1 MDRSDSILIEF
12 AHDFLGICASYRHI
26 RQHIEQTAVFQH
38 GNAECVCPILR
49 HGDRLNHSEAGI
61 HKRSIGNDC
70 FLGSNSILQ
79 CFDRYRNT
87 KYIPCLSI
95 GNNVSVTRRITVYCA
110 ASITIGNDVLI
121 GSDVLITDENH
132 GMDPRNHYSDNALL
146 TKSVVIGNNVWIG
159 DKAVILPGV
168 TIGDGV
174 IIGAGSVVTK
184 PIPPFCICA
193 GNPAKVL
200 KIWNSENERWES
212 I

>member
-1 MDRSDSILIEF
+1 MLFKFITILKRRFWIHHYKKLNF
-12 AHDFLGICASYRHI
+12 KNIGKSTVLDNGISFLGEKYI
-26 RQHIEQTAVFQH
+26 
-38 GNAECVCPILR
+38 
-49 HGDRLNHSEAGI
+49 
-61 HKRSIGNDC
+61 SIGNDC

-200 KIWNSENERWES
+200 KIWNSANERWES